1 MSVEVA
7 TEKSYISRTSGL
19 KTKDYIG
26 YALGD
31 TACCLVFGLVT
42 SLLQKFYTDIFHLS
56 PLFIMLM
63 FIGARVW
70 DAVNDPIMGRIC
82 DTVKPS
88 KYGRYR
94 PWFLYAGPP
103 LAIASILMFVKW
115 PGLGEPNSYIVT
127 CVYATITY
135 ILFGM
140 CYTMLQIPY
149 GSLASVVTTD
159 EKERTKLS
167 VFRSIGAGLGSV
179 PVLLIATFAYK
190 DRVEGGV
197 KVIGEN
203 GKVLQDMVYTPVIIG
218 VVILALLCL
227 VMLVLAFKLNK
238 ERVMAKP
245 AEKRE
250 KGATAKIIKTLF
262 KNRAFVA
269 VSVASMLLLAGQM
282 FTQSFY
288 LYLFDDYFGAN
299 WMNIVSTVCTYAP
312 MAIFMFFTPK
322 MVRKFGK
329 KEICAVGMV
338 LAAGANLILFALRG
352 VNPGILMY
360 LFLVLCFISGCGL
373 TFMVLQ
379 VWSMATDAIDDIE
392 VKTGQRD
399 DGTAYSFFM
408 FFRKL
413 GQVIAAVAVNGA
425 LLGMNYVY
433 EKGAVQSMANLKI
446 MYDLATIIPAVL
458 FGLMAIVLFFWYP
471 LSKKKVAELQVLKE
485 AKLKEA
491 FESNE
496 LSFGAGD
503 AHVVSDVQTEVESN
517 EDGIVDVED
526 GNEPTDE
533 INAAEAEHSDVE
545 TSEDVENG
553 EEPVDSFA
561 KAEQPSDEHVEPIEN
576 GDEEDATTSD
586 DKNIEDVENGEE

>member
-1 MSVEVA
+1 MSEAV
-7 TEKSYISRTSGL
+7 TNDTSYISRTSGL

-103 LAIASILMFVKW
+103 LAIAAILMFAKW
-115 PGLGEPNSYIVT
+115 PGLGEDGNVVGT
-127 CVYATITY
+127 CIYATITY

-179 PVLLIATFAYK
+179 PVLLIATFAYAN
-190 DRVEGGV
+190 RVDENGV
-197 KVIGEN
+197 EVIGEN

-218 VVILALLCL
+218 VVIMAVLCM
-227 VMLVLAFKLNK
+227 VMLFLAFKFNK
-238 ERVMAKP
+238 ERVVAKP

-250 KGATAKIIKTLF
+250 KGTTKKIIKTLF
-262 KNRAFVA
+262 SNRAFVA

-299 WMNIVSTVCTYAP
+299 WMNLVSTVCTYAP

-352 VNPGILMY
+352 VEPGILMY
-360 LFLVLCFISGCGL
+360 LFLVLCFVSGCGL

-425 LLGMNYVY
+425 LLGMNYAY
-433 EKGAVQSMANLKI
+433 EKGAVQSMENLKV
-446 MYDLATIIPAVL
+446 MYDMATIIPAVL

-485 AKLKEA
+485 ARLKEA

-496 LSFGAGD
+496 LSFSAPE
-503 AHVVSDVQTEVESN
+503 AAVSDSTEEATVQT
-517 EDGIVDVED
+517 DD
-526 GNEPTDE
+526 T
-533 INAAEAEHSDVE
+533 AEK
-545 TSEDVENG
+545 SED
-553 EEPVDSFA
+553 
-561 KAEQPSDEHVEPIEN
+561 
-576 GDEEDATTSD
+576 
-586 DKNIEDVENGEE
+586 DKE